1 MPTYRGK
8 YDRKTG
14 SAPSLTLSR
23 EHDWKSLQ
31 FLSSSL
37 EFALKI
43 ARGEALAGTVLD
55 LVPPSSWRVQF
66 EGGHEPRVHAADKL
80 TVLPPFPMDGV
91 SLACIRSFRRHFGLQ
106 IRNKTTAQ
114 ACEGVL
120 MPLTRSFSGSLAAC
134 LRHLEPCDMRGRPY
148 VAPATVF
155 CSHAWAYKL
164 DLSLDTLEAYAA
176 QQDEP
181 EEVYF
186 WFDLFTN
193 DQHNAPA
200 LPQLWWKTTFQQ
212 AIERI
217 GATCLILSPWRDPRP
232 LTRAWCLWEL
242 LCAVQTQGKLFVLLP
257 PSESQ
262 SFKAALNYNFDSIIS
277 ALSKVDV
284 KRAEAW
290 RESDKQMIHA
300 AVEATIGFSNL
311 NVLLIKHLRNW
322 LVEESTVAL
331 ARYPVGNVASAAAAP
346 AAAALQRPPGST
358 ALSVEVG
365 ASALAPLSPAKMSS
379 EPSPGMSSGEL
390 TPGVNDMLSMNERAA
405 AFREAAAAEL
415 AAATAMAAADASA
428 AATDAAAASSAPTAR
443 AARLRGS
450 FAGEALP
457 AGSGVSPQGSCREP
471 SPEQKR
477 SLADI
482 TQVWFDGT
490 ITTPEAEQNR
500 LSEAA
505 QALHDLRR
513 HASPLCTSVCKLL
526 IELGRYDEAAPLA
539 ERSVHAHRLLS
550 GGTDVEVETMDA
562 LHTLGVLRMKQGR
575 LEDARDA
582 LSGVVAARRRV
593 LGEAHEDTLGSLEA
607 SALVLQSLKLPAE
620 AEPLFRLALAGWR
633 ERQALVLHSEAS
645 YRAVDGPAAAA
656 AAAQTKASSY
666 REPPSGGLELHRV
679 HLENVEGK
687 PPIYIRETL
696 AAINNLAS
704 LLRAM
709 GGEAAKGSE
718 LSEAYL
724 QEAEE
729 LLREALAGKQQLLGA
744 RHPETLIG
752 ANQLGL
758 LLQARGQLAAAE
770 PLMREA
776 MQGRSE
782 VLGWRHPQ
790 TLNAMGNLADLLRQ
804 CGHPRQA
811 RLVMG
816 DAVITSTDVLGAEH
830 RVTTALQKKAEL
842 IDAAAAEAEQ
852 RAAVRPGRRLRQ
864 AVHAVSAAIFL
875 AKLAAQG
882 RRDRR
887 NVLDGEDAWGKQGR

>member
-1 MPTYRGK
+1 M
-8 YDRKTG
+8 
-14 SAPSLTLSR
+14 
-23 EHDWKSLQ
+23 
-31 FLSSSL
+31 
-37 EFALKI
+37 
-43 ARGEALAGTVLD
+43 LD
-55 LVPPSSWRVQF
+55 FVPPSSWRVQF

-80 TVLPPFPMDGV
+80 AALPPFPMDGV
-91 SLACIRSFRRHFGLQ
+91 SLACIRSFRRQFGLQ
-106 IRNKTTAQ
+106 IRDKTTAQ
-114 ACEGVL
+114 ACENVL
-120 MPLTRSFSGSLAAC
+120 MPLTTSFSGSLAAC
-134 LRHLEPCDMRGRPY
+134 LRHLEPRDVAGRPY

-181 EEVYF
+181 EKVYF

-193 DQHNAPA
+193 DQHNSPA

-262 SFKAALNYNFDSIIS
+262 SFKAALNGNFDSIIS

-284 KRAEAW
+284 HRAEAW

-311 NVLLIKHLRNW
+311 NALLIKHLRNW
-322 LVEESTVAL
+322 LVEESTAAL
-331 ARYPVGNVASAAAAP
+331 ARYSVRNVASAAAAP
-346 AAAALQRPPGST
+346 AAPALQGAPGTT
-358 ALSVEVG
+358 ALTVEVG
-365 ASALAPLSPAKMSS
+365 PSAFSPLSPTRMSSS
-379 EPSPGMSSGEL
+379 EPSPGMSSSEL

-405 AFREAAAAEL
+405 GFRAAAAVEI
-415 AAATAMAAADASA
+415 
-428 AATDAAAASSAPTAR
+428 AAAASMPADESAAAAAAAIATAAPTAR
-443 AARLRGS
+443 AAALRGS
-450 FAGEALP
+450 FAGETLP
-457 AGSGVSPQGSCREP
+457 AGNGASPQGSIRPP

-477 SLADI
+477 SLAGI
-482 TQVWFDGT
+482 TQRWFSGT
-490 ITTPEAEQNR
+490 ITVPEVEDEP
-500 LSEAA
+500 SEAD
-505 QALHDLRR
+505 QALHDMQR

-539 ERSVHAHRLLS
+539 ELSLQAHRQLN
-550 GGTDVEVETMDA
+550 GGTDAGAMGA

-575 LEDARDA
+575 LEDAREN
-582 LSGVVAARRRV
+582 LSSVVAARRQV
-593 LGEAHEDTLGSLEA
+593 LGEAHEDTLDSVEA
-607 SALVLQSLKLPAE
+607 SALVLQSLKRPAE

-633 ERQALVLHSEAS
+633 KQQALVLHSEDS
-645 YRAVDGPAAAA
+645 YVAAVAPAAAGTAAA
-656 AAAQTKASSY
+656 AAAQDLPPLMKKSSST
-666 REPPSGGLELHRV
+666 RVPRRRRISGGLESNRV
-679 HLENVEGK
+679 HLDNIDGR
-687 PPIYIRETL
+687 PPIYMRETL

-718 LSEAYL
+718 LSESHL
-724 QEAEE
+724 EEAEM
-729 LLREALAGKQQLLGA
+729 LLRESLAGKQQLLGA

-782 VLGWRHPQ
+782 VLGGRHPQ

-842 IDAAAAEAEQ
+842 IDAAVAEAEQ

-882 RRDRR
+882 RSSRR
-887 NVLDGEDAWGKQGR
+887 SITVEGETPREEERREADQNVV

>member
-1 MPTYRGK
+1 M
-8 YDRKTG
+8 
-14 SAPSLTLSR
+14 LS
-23 EHDWKSLQ
+23 
-31 FLSSSL
+31 
-37 EFALKI
+37 I
-43 ARGEALAGTVLD
+43 ARKQALAGTVLD
-55 LVPPSSWRVQF
+55 EVPPGSWHVQF
-66 EGGHEPRVHAADKL
+66 EGGHEPRVHPADKL
-80 TVLPPFPMDGV
+80 TALPPFPMDGV
-91 SLACIRSFRRHFGLQ
+91 SLACIRSFRRQFGLQ
-106 IRNKTTAQ
+106 IRDKTTAQ
-114 ACEGVL
+114 ACEAVL
-120 MPLTRSFSGSLAAC
+120 MPLTTSFSGSLAAS
-134 LRHLEPCDMRGRPY
+134 LRHLEPCDAAGRPY

-176 QQDEP
+176 QQEEP
-181 EEVYF
+181 EKVYF

-193 DQHNAPA
+193 DQHNSPA

-242 LCAVQTQGKLFVLLP
+242 LCAVQTGGKLIVLLP

-262 SFKAALNYNFDSIIS
+262 TFKNALNGNFDSIIS

-284 KRAEAW
+284 HRAEAW

-311 NVLLIKHLRNW
+311 NALLIKHLRNW
-322 LVEESTVAL
+322 LVEESTAAL
-331 ARYPVGNVASAAAAP
+331 AKYPVSNAAKMQGA
-346 AAAALQRPPGST
+346 AAAALKGARGIT
-358 ALSVEVG
+358 ALTVEVEG
-365 ASALAPLSPAKMSS
+365 AALSPLSIRMPSG
-379 EPSPGMSSGEL
+379 EPSPGMSCGEL

-405 AFREAAAAEL
+405 GFRAAAAAEI
-415 AAATAMAAADASA
+415 AAAAAMPADASA
-428 AATDAAAASSAPTAR
+428 AAAAALSADASAAAAAAAIAAAAPTAR
-443 AARLRGS
+443 AAALRGS

-457 AGSGVSPQGSCREP
+457 AGNGASPQGSFRAP

-477 SLADI
+477 NMAGM
-482 TQVWFDGT
+482 TQRWFSGT
-490 ITTPEAEQNR
+490 ITVPAVEDK
-500 LSEAA
+500 LSEAG
-505 QALHDLRR
+505 QALYDMQR

-539 ERSVHAHRLLS
+539 DLSLQAHAQLS
-550 GGTDVEVETMDA
+550 GTADAGAMNA
-562 LHTLGVLRMKQGR
+562 LHTFGVLRMKQGR
-575 LEDARDA
+575 PEGLEDARQA
-582 LSGVVAARRRV
+582 LGSVVAARRQG
-593 LGEAHEDTLGSLEA
+593 LGEEHEDTLDSVEQL
-607 SALVLQSLKLPAE
+607 ALVLQNLKLPAE

-633 ERQALVLHSEAS
+633 ARQALVLHSEAS
-645 YRAVDGPAAAA
+645 FVKAAAPAAATA
-656 AAAQTKASSY
+656 ATTVAAQDLPPLMKKVSS
-666 REPPSGGLELHRV
+666 RDAPPRVARKRRTSGGLAESNRV
-679 HLENVEGK
+679 HLDNIDGK
-687 PPIYIRETL
+687 PPIYMRETL
-696 AAINNLAS
+696 GAINNLAS

-718 LSEAYL
+718 LSESRL
-724 QEAEE
+724 EEAET
-729 LLREALAGKQQLLGA
+729 LLTEALAGKKQLLGA

-752 ANQLGL
+752 VNQLGL
-758 LLQARGQLAAAE
+758 LLQARGRLADAE

-830 RVTTALQKKAEL
+830 RVTTALQKKADL
-842 IDAAAAEAEQ
+842 IDAAVAEAEQ

-864 AVHAVSAAIFL
+864 AVHAVSAAIWL
-875 AKLAAQG
+875 SKLAAEG
-882 RRDRR
+882 RNSRR
-887 NVLDGEDAWGKQGR
+887 LSHAEGEKAWEEEGRELD